1 MRNLSDKN
9 IAVLAIIII
18 VLTNGGSGV
27 FTKIALR
34 ELTPEYYSFL
44 RFFVSSLIL
53 LPLFLKTNIKFNKD
67 LLRLVLVSL
76 ILTLNIFSFAYG
88 IRLTTATV
96 SSVLYVLAPVLV
108 AIFSYLFIKE
118 KMSAPKILGILLGIS
133 GAGLVILLPVI
144 QKGDPFAGNL
154 LGNIFIL
161 VGVIS
166 TALFTTISKKLHSK
180 FSPIQITTVFSLTTC
195 FLMFILSLPNI
206 LNNPKNIL
214 SMSQDALFSVI
225 FVGAICTALFYL
237 LHQYAIKHGSPLI
250 ASTVLFLGPFS
261 TIIWA
266 GIILGEKLT
275 PLLSICGVLV
285 LFGTYLI
292 VKSSKKDEID
302 IEP

>member
-1 MRNLSDKN
+1 MKKLSDKN

-44 RFFVSSLIL
+44 RFLVASLIL
-53 LPLFLKTNIKFNKD
+53 LPLFLRTRIKFNKE
-67 LLRLVLVSL
+67 LLKLVLISL
-76 ILTLNIFSFAYG
+76 IATLNIFAFAYG

-96 SSVLYVLAPVLV
+96 GSILYVLAPILV
-108 AIFSYLFIKE
+108 ALFSYFLIKE
-118 KMSAPKILGILLGIS
+118 KLSVSKMAGITLGIV
-133 GAGLVILLPVI
+133 GAGLVIILPAI
-144 QKGDPFAGNL
+144 QKGNPFAGDL

-161 VGVIS
+161 FGVFA
-166 TALFTTISKKLHSK
+166 TALYSTISKKLHIH
-180 FSPIQITTVFSLTTC
+180 FSPIQVTTVFSLTTC
-195 FLMFILSLPNI
+195 FVTLCLSLPWLLNNSKNI
-206 LNNPKNIL
+206 LN
-214 SMSQDALFSVI
+214 MSSDALFSVL
-225 FVGAICTALFYL
+225 FVGSISTALFYL
-237 LHQYAIKHGSPLI
+237 LSQYAIKHGSPLI
-250 ASTVLFLGPFS
+250 ASTVLLLGPLS
-261 TIIWA
+261 TVIWA